1 MRSGP
6 DLLADC
12 RECVIAY
19 GPENGSRE
27 FVFIPAGTS
36 HQMSPASGMRLPMR
50 RCHTELSHYV
60 FGVGRGGRCRESFR
74 SFSQAAWET
83 TSTLIEPKGDTQRH
97 VPGLQ
102 APATKNGD
110 DQWRPCGSNAS
121 RSLSE
126 RTLKASTVRK
136 TAAAGPS
143 KSSD

>member
-19 GPENGSRE
+19 RPENGSRE

-83 TSTLIEPKGDTQRH
+83 TSTLIVKRTTRASLELDFWKPSMAQCSLD
-97 VPGLQ
+97 
-102 APATKNGD
+102 
-110 DQWRPCGSNAS
+110 GSS
-121 RSLSE
+121 
-126 RTLKASTVRK
+126 
-136 TAAAGPS
+136 
-143 KSSD
+143 